1 MRPANAMG
9 RINEIMLKYIGKRIL
24 IMIPILIGISLLVFF
39 ILTIMPGDVAVIQ
52 IGSSATEENVAL
64 WKEQHGLNDPFFVR
78 YFKYIGGVLRGDFGS
93 SWRTNLDVKMEFSQR
108 ISSTVILSVGALFL
122 VCIIGLP
129 IGILSAVKQ
138 YTMFDYSCI
147 LMTLL
152 LTSIP
157 AFWLGLVLMLF
168 ISLQLNLLPSTGADT
183 FAHYILPWITL
194 SATLTAQTIRMAR
207 STMLEVIRQEY
218 IKTAKAKGARP
229 YQVIIKHA
237 LRNALLPLITV
248 IGLQFGVTIGGTIV
262 TESVFAIPGVGTY
275 LLQAVKQHDV
285 PAVMISVLFIAA
297 VIGVT
302 NLVVD
307 ILYMFVDPRLRTQL
321 MKGRVKG

>member
-1 MRPANAMG
+1 
-9 RINEIMLKYIGKRIL
+9 
-24 IMIPILIGISLLVFF
+24 
-39 ILTIMPGDVAVIQ
+39 
-52 IGSSATEENVAL
+52 
-64 WKEQHGLNDPFFVR
+64 
-78 YFKYIGGVLRGDFGS
+78 
-93 SWRTNLDVKMEFSQR
+93 
-108 ISSTVILSVGALFL
+108 
-122 VCIIGLP
+122 
-129 IGILSAVKQ
+129 
-138 YTMFDYSCI
+138 
-147 LMTLL
+147 MTLL

-183 FAHYILPWITL
+183 FAHYTLPWITL

>member
-1 MRPANAMG
+1 
-9 RINEIMLKYIGKRIL
+9 MLKYIGKRVL

-39 ILTIMPGDVAVIQ
+39 ILTILPGDVAVIQ
-52 IGSSATEENVAL
+52 IGTSATEESVAL

-78 YFKYIGGVLRGDFGS
+78 YCKYIGGVLRGDFGS
-93 SWRTNLDVKMEFSQR
+93 SWRTNLDVKLEFSQR
-108 ISSTVILSVGALFL
+108 ILSTVILSIGALIL
-122 VCIIGLP
+122 VCVIGLP
-129 IGILSAVKQ
+129 VGILSAVKQ
-138 YTMFDYSCI
+138 YTMFDYFCI

-157 AFWLGLVLMLF
+157 AFWLGLVLMLLV
-168 ISLQLNLLPSTGADT
+168 SLQMNLLPSTGSDT

-307 ILYMFVDPRLRTQL
+307 ILYMFVDPRLRTQV
-321 MKGRVKG
+321 MKGKVME

>member
-1 MRPANAMG
+1 
-9 RINEIMLKYIGKRIL
+9 MLKYMGKRIL

>member
-1 MRPANAMG
+1 
-9 RINEIMLKYIGKRIL
+9 MLKYIGKRIL

-229 YQVIIKHA
+229 YQVIIMHA

>member
-1 MRPANAMG
+1 
-9 RINEIMLKYIGKRIL
+9 MLKYIGKRIL

-39 ILTIMPGDVAVIQ
+39 ILSIMPGDVAVIQ

-78 YFKYIGGVLRGDFGS
+78 YVKYIGNVLRGDFGT
-93 SWRTNLDVKMEFSQR
+93 SWRTNLDVKMEFAQR
-108 ISSTVILSVGALFL
+108 IPSTLILSLGALVL
-122 VCIIGLP
+122 VCLVGLP
-129 IGILSAVKQ
+129 VGILSAVKQ
-138 YTMFDYSCI
+138 YSMFDYTCI
-147 LMTLL
+147 FLTLL
-152 LTSIP
+152 LTSMP

-168 ISLQLNLLPSTGADT
+168 VSLQLDLLPSTGAES
-183 FAHYILPWITL
+183 FAHFILPWITL
-194 SATLTAQTIRMAR
+194 SATLIAQMIRMSR

-218 IKTAKAKGARP
+218 IKTAKAKGALPR
-229 YQVIIKHA
+229 QVILKHA

-297 VIGVT
+297 VISIT

-321 MKGRVKG
+321 VKG

>member
-1 MRPANAMG
+1 
-9 RINEIMLKYIGKRIL
+9 MLKYIGKRIL

-194 SATLTAQTIRMAR
+194 SATLTAQTIRIAR

>member
-1 MRPANAMG
+1 
-9 RINEIMLKYIGKRIL
+9 
-24 IMIPILIGISLLVFF
+24 
-39 ILTIMPGDVAVIQ
+39 
-52 IGSSATEENVAL
+52 
-64 WKEQHGLNDPFFVR
+64 
-78 YFKYIGGVLRGDFGS
+78 
-93 SWRTNLDVKMEFSQR
+93 
-108 ISSTVILSVGALFL
+108 
-122 VCIIGLP
+122 
-129 IGILSAVKQ
+129 
-138 YTMFDYSCI
+138 
-147 LMTLL
+147 
-152 LTSIP
+152 
-157 AFWLGLVLMLF
+157 
-168 ISLQLNLLPSTGADT
+168 
-183 FAHYILPWITL
+183 
-194 SATLTAQTIRMAR
+194 
-207 STMLEVIRQEY
+207 MLEVIRQEY

>member
-1 MRPANAMG
+1 
-9 RINEIMLKYIGKRIL
+9 MLKYIGKRIL

-78 YFKYIGGVLRGDFGS
+78 SFKYIGGVLRGDFGS

>member
-1 MRPANAMG
+1 
-9 RINEIMLKYIGKRIL
+9 MLKYIGKRIL
-24 IMIPILIGISLLVFF
+24 IMIPILIGISPLVFF

>member
-1 MRPANAMG
+1 
-9 RINEIMLKYIGKRIL
+9 MLKYIGKRIL

-108 ISSTVILSVGALFL
+108 ISSTVMLSVGALFL
-122 VCIIGLP
+122 VCMIGLP
-129 IGILSAVKQ
+129 MGMLSAVKHC
-138 YTMFDYSCI
+138 TMFDYSCI

>member
-1 MRPANAMG
+1 
-9 RINEIMLKYIGKRIL
+9 
-24 IMIPILIGISLLVFF
+24 
-39 ILTIMPGDVAVIQ
+39 
-52 IGSSATEENVAL
+52 
-64 WKEQHGLNDPFFVR
+64 
-78 YFKYIGGVLRGDFGS
+78 
-93 SWRTNLDVKMEFSQR
+93 MEFSQR

>member
-1 MRPANAMG
+1 
-9 RINEIMLKYIGKRIL
+9 MLKYIGKRIL

-122 VCIIGLP
+122 VCIIGFP

>member
-1 MRPANAMG
+1 
-9 RINEIMLKYIGKRIL
+9 MLKYIGKRIL

-194 SATLTAQTIRMAR
+194 SATLTAQTIHMAR

>member
-1 MRPANAMG
+1 
-9 RINEIMLKYIGKRIL
+9 MLKYIGKRIL

>member
-1 MRPANAMG
+1 
-9 RINEIMLKYIGKRIL
+9 MLKYIGKRIL

-262 TESVFAIPGVGTY
+262 TDSVFAIPGVGTY

>member
-1 MRPANAMG
+1 
-9 RINEIMLKYIGKRIL
+9 MLKYIGKRIL

-275 LLQAVKQHDV
+275 LLQHDV

>member
-1 MRPANAMG
+1 
-9 RINEIMLKYIGKRIL
+9 MLKYIGKRIL
-24 IMIPILIGISLLVFF
+24 IMIPILIGFSLLVFF

-248 IGLQFGVTIGGTIV
+248 IGLQFGVTIGGTIA

>member
-1 MRPANAMG
+1 
-9 RINEIMLKYIGKRIL
+9 MLKYIGKRIL

-39 ILTIMPGDVAVIQ
+39 ILTIMPGNVAVIQ

>member
-1 MRPANAMG
+1 
-9 RINEIMLKYIGKRIL
+9 MLKYIGKRIL

-194 SATLTAQTIRMAR
+194 SATLTAQAIRMAR